1 MRNQCSNSCEGF
13 TLLEVLIGALIL
25 AGVMIGISRVS
36 ISALTRTSIEQ
47 QRSRIEAEINSNMQL
62 IQQANSRL
70 TLESIPPLDRKGAC
84 SAPEA
89 YLISRINQAGATQH
103 VPRPAMAERT
113 FTITSLGKGWDVIE
127 VAYEFQAPEQTIST
141 EQRMVELHPTFAPR
155 CR

>member
-1 MRNQCSNSCEGF
+1 MRNQCNNACEGF

-25 AGVMIGISRVS
+25 AGVMIGVSRVS

-47 QRSRIEAEINSNMQL
+47 QRSRIEADINNNMQL

-70 TLESIPPLDRKGAC
+70 TLESIPALKKDQAC
-84 SAPEA
+84 LAPEA
-89 YLISRINQAGATQH
+89 YLIEAIEQD
-103 VPRPAMAERT
+103 VPQPTRAERT
-113 FTITSLGKGWDVIE
+113 LTITSLGQGWDVIE
-127 VAYEFQAPEQTIST
+127 VAYQFQAPEQTIST

>member
-1 MRNQCSNSCEGF
+1 MTEDPWAPAAQAKFGDRY
-13 TLLEVLIGALIL
+13 
-25 AGVMIGISRVS
+25 
-36 ISALTRTSIEQ
+36 
-47 QRSRIEAEINSNMQL
+47 
-62 IQQANSRL
+62 QQASQPAA
-70 TLESIPPLDRKGAC
+70 PPMPQPEQVGSLPQGA
-84 SAPEA
+84 E
-89 YLISRINQAGATQH
+89 YGH

>member
-1 MRNQCSNSCEGF
+1 MRNQCSKFSDGF

-36 ISALTRTSIEQ
+36 ISALTGTSIEKK
-47 QRSRIEAEINSNMQL
+47 RSRIEADINSNMQL
-62 IQQANSRL
+62 IQQANRRL
-70 TLESIPPLDRKGAC
+70 TLESIPARDRDLAC

-89 YLISRINQAGATQH
+89 YLISRINQAGSTQH
-103 VPRPAMAERT
+103 VPRPTMAERI
-113 FTITSLGKGWDVIE
+113 FSINSLGEGWDVIE
-127 VAYEFQAPEQTIST
+127 VAYRFQAPEQAIST